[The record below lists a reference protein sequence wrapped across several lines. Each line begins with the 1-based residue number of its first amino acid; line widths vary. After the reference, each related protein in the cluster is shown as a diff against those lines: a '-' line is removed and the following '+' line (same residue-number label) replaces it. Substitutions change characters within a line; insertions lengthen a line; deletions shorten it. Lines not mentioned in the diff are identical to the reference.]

1 MQWFRFYNEALDNPK
16 VQKLD
21 GSTFK
26 LWVNLLCVAGRNDG
40 KLPSNPDLA
49 FALRIDE
56 IALESLLDRLLI
68 GGLIEVRKGG
78 QNGSYIAPH
87 DWEER
92 QYKSDTS
99 TPRVKRYRKRSRNV
113 TETAPDTDTDT
124 DKKTSKKA
132 VAFPR
137 PEWADKDVWSDFLD
151 NRKAKKARNNA
162 TAYKRFLADIE
173 RHRSAQWTPARLLEY
188 ATGRGWAAIYAP
200 TDSHKHSMSEGNGSF
215 FDYQKKKMERR
226 NNG

>member
-26 LWVNLLCVAGRNDG
+26 LWVNLLCVASRNDG

-78 QNGSYIAPH
+78 PNGSYIAPH

-113 TETAPDTDTDT
+113 TETASDTDTDT

-137 PEWADKDVWSDFLD
+137 PDWADKDVWSDFLE
-151 NRKAKKARNNA
+151 NRKAKKSRNTA
-162 TAYKRFLADIE
+162 TAYKKFMADIDRFKSKE
-173 RHRSAQWTPARLLEY
+173 WPPARLLQY
-188 ATGRGWAAIYAP
+188 ATERGWAGIYAP
-200 TDSHKHSMSEGNGSF
+200 TAAEKQNSNGGGGSF
-215 FDYQKKKMERR
+215 LDYKLSKAR
-226 NNG
+226 